1 MVAIIFSRNM
11 LLFTLIRNTCFV
23 CRVYVSVILLLGNV
37 GEFILDY
44 TASKNSIIQLS
55 YVIKFDDRNIDTY
68 RRGII
73 VGLCSLQYR
82 QY

>member
-1 MVAIIFSRNM
+1 M
-11 LLFTLIRNTCFV
+11 
-23 CRVYVSVILLLGNV
+23 RVVFDRVDVGFILLHGNV
-37 GEFILDY
+37 GEFIPDY
-44 TASKNSIIQLS
+44 TAPKNSIIQLS
-55 YVIKFDDRNIDTY
+55 FIIKFDGQNIDTF